1 MQEPAEQ
8 QRGRMRVAEGAV
20 GVGVADA
27 EFTAAVVQAAQSQE
41 PVAQPQRADRR
52 RPVHWRGVAD
62 PVVFGVEE
70 SGIEHRV
77 VRHEHVTVE
86 PIAQF
91 RGDARKIRRIHQIG
105 RVDVVQVLR
114 TQIALHADQRLRL
127 VLQRAVRRH
136 MHDADLD
143 GAVAAHRIDAGG
155 FEVDDGEPLR
165 RALNA
170 YATLLA
176 WYRLCCGGLC
186 IQHSRE
192 TGGAAS
198 KDTGLF
204 PWAYPRRGFG
214 TCRAR
219 TSRLRYDVR

>member
-1 MQEPAEQ
+1 
-8 QRGRMRVAEGAV
+8 MRVAQCAV
-20 GVGVADA
+20 RVGVADA
-27 EFTAAVVQAAQSQE
+27 QLAAAVVQTAQAQE

-52 RPVHWRGVAD
+52 RAVHRRRIPE
-62 PVVFGVEE
+62 PVVLGVQEP
-70 SGIEHRV
+70 GIEDGV
-77 VRHEHVTVE
+77 MRHEHVPVE
-86 PIAQF
+86 PIAQLG
-91 RGDARKIRRIHQIG
+91 GDAGEIRRIHQIG
-105 RVDVVQVLR
+105 GVDVVQVAGP
-114 TQIALHADQRLRL
+114 QVALHADQGLRL
-127 VLQRAVRRH
+127 ILQGAVRRH

-143 GAVAAHRIDAGG
+143 GTVAARRIDAGG
-155 FEVDDGEPLR
+155 LEIGDGEPLR

-170 YATLLA
+170 HATLLA